1 LNILWPDIHL
11 NLTKNIAKALN
22 KLGHTLILPSNEYI
36 PSNFPPKEF
45 NQWIWNTTWTQEK
58 ADLEFQHKNV
68 RVLNKDQIL
77 DLKPEI
83 VFITSF
89 ESQFEILNEI
99 WPHLKENSKLACY
112 SGNDYWDGA
121 YPFYIIKNYLCADY
135 VGYFLANKY
144 KVNHLYYKPWVD
156 YDRCTFDGPTDGNIV
171 GIYISEYEKNFS
183 QEYKISKSLQEET
196 PYIDYHYHTSSSQ
209 EELTK
214 TLKSSIATQH
224 IKHLEGYGISVIES
238 MACGRPVLMHRQMA
252 KNKSL
257 MQWSIENTTALFF
270 ESNYEYIAKLKALYE
285 SKDYRYYLQNMTA
298 SVIRQIIDND
308 RETEKLG
315 HFLNNLV

>member
-1 LNILWPDIHL
+1 MNILWPDIHK
-11 NLTKNIAKALN
+11 NLTKNIAKALY
-22 KLGHTLILPSNEYI
+22 KLNHTLILPSNEYV
-36 PSNFPPKEF
+36 PTNLPPKQF
-45 NQWIWNTTWTQEK
+45 NQWAWNTTWTQEK
-58 ADLEFQHKNV
+58 ADIEFEYKNV
-68 RVLNKDQIL
+68 KVLNKQQIL

-83 VFITSF
+83 IFITSF

-99 WPHLKENSKLACY
+99 WPHLKDNSKLACY

-135 VGYFLANKY
+135 VGFCLANKY

-156 YDRCTFDGPTDGNIV
+156 YDRCTFDGPTDGNII
-171 GIYISEYEKNFS
+171 GIYISEYEKNFN
-183 QEYKISKSLQEET
+183 QEYNMSKSLQQIT
-196 PYIDYHYHTSSSQ
+196 PEIDYHYHTSSSQ

-224 IKHLEGYGISVIES
+224 IKHLEGYGIAVIES
-238 MACGRPVLMHRQMA
+238 MACGRPVFMHRQMA

-257 MQWSIENTTALFF
+257 MNWSIENVTALFF
-270 ESNYEYIAKLKALYE
+270 ESEYEYIAKLKALYD
-285 SKDYRYYLQNMTA
+285 SKEYRHFLQYTTA
-298 SVIRQIIDND
+298 NVIRQIIDNNI
-308 RETEKLG
+308 ETEKLG

>member
-1 LNILWPDIHL
+1 MNILWPDIHL
-11 NLTKNIAKALN
+11 NLTKNIAKAFN
-22 KLGHTLILPSNEYI
+22 KLGHTLILPSSDYI
-36 PSNFPPKEF
+36 PTNLPPKQF
-45 NQWIWNTTWTQEK
+45 NQWAWNTTWTQQK

-68 RVLNKDQIL
+68 KVLNKYQIL

-99 WPHLKENSKLACY
+99 WPHLKEKGKLACY

-144 KVNHLYYKPWVD
+144 KVNHLYYRPWVD

-171 GIYISEYEKNFS
+171 GIYISEYEKNFN

-196 PYIDYHYHTSSSQ
+196 PYIDYHYHTNSSQ

-214 TLKSSIATQH
+214 SLKSSIATQH

-270 ESNYEYIAKLKALYE
+270 ENNYEYIAKLKALYE

>member
-11 NLTKNIAKALN
+11 NLTKNIAKAFN
-22 KLGHTLILPSNEYI
+22 KLGHTLILPSSDYI
-36 PSNFPPKEF
+36 PTNLPPKQF
-45 NQWIWNTTWTQEK
+45 NQWAWNTTWTQQK

-68 RVLNKDQIL
+68 KVLNKYQIL

-99 WPHLKENSKLACY
+99 WPHLKEKGKLACY

-144 KVNHLYYKPWVD
+144 KVNHLYYRPWVD

-171 GIYISEYEKNFS
+171 GIYISEYEKNFN

-196 PYIDYHYHTSSSQ
+196 PYIDYHYHTNSSQ

-214 TLKSSIATQH
+214 SLKSSIATQH

-270 ESNYEYIAKLKALYE
+270 ENNYEYIAKLKALYE

>member
-1 LNILWPDIHL
+1 MNILWPDIHK
-11 NLTKNIAKALN
+11 NLTKNIAKAFYKLN
-22 KLGHTLILPSNEYI
+22 HTLILPSNEYI
-36 PSNFPPKEF
+36 SKNLPPQQF
-45 NQWIWNTTWTQEK
+45 NQWAWNTTWTQEK
-58 ADLEFQHKNV
+58 ADIEFEHKNV
-68 RVLNKDQIL
+68 KVLNKQEIL

-99 WPHLKENSKLACY
+99 WPHLKDNSKLACY

-135 VGYFLANKY
+135 VGFCLANKY

-156 YDRCTFDGPTDGNIV
+156 YDRCTFDGPTDGNII
-171 GIYISEYEKNFS
+171 GIYISEYEKNFN
-183 QEYKISKSLQEET
+183 QEYNMSKSLQQIT
-196 PYIDYHYHTSSSQ
+196 PEIDYHYHTSSSQ

-224 IKHLEGYGISVIES
+224 IKHLEGYGIAVIES
-238 MACGRPVLMHRQMA
+238 MACGKPVLMHRQMA

-257 MQWSIENTTALFF
+257 MNWSIENVTALFF
-270 ESNYEYIAKLKALYE
+270 ESEYEYIAKLKALYD
-285 SKDYRYYLQNMTA
+285 SKEYRHFLQYTTA
-298 SVIRQIIDND
+298 NVIRQIIDNNA
-308 RETEKLG
+308 ETEKLG

>member
-1 LNILWPDIHL
+1 MNILWPDIHL

-36 PSNFPPKEF
+36 PTNFPPKEF

-58 ADLEFQHKNV
+58 ADIEFQHKNV

-77 DLKPEI
+77 DIKPEI

-171 GIYISEYEKNFS
+171 GIYISEYEKNFN

-196 PYIDYHYHTSSSQ
+196 PYINYHYHTNSSQ

-238 MACGRPVLMHRQMA
+238 MACGRPVLIHRQMA

>member
-1 LNILWPDIHL
+1 MNILWPDIHK
-11 NLTKNIAKALN
+11 NLTKNIAKAFYKLN
-22 KLGHTLILPSNEYI
+22 HTLILPSNEYI
-36 PSNFPPKEF
+36 PTNLPPKQF
-45 NQWIWNTTWTQEK
+45 NQWAWNTTWTQEK
-58 ADLEFQHKNV
+58 ADIEFEHKNV
-68 RVLNKDQIL
+68 KVLNKQEIL

-99 WPHLKENSKLACY
+99 WPHLKDNSKLACY

-135 VGYFLANKY
+135 VGFCLANKY

-156 YDRCTFDGPTDGNIV
+156 YDRCTFDGPTDGNII
-171 GIYISEYEKNFS
+171 GIYISEYEKNFN
-183 QEYKISKSLQEET
+183 QEYNMSKSLQQIT
-196 PYIDYHYHTSSSQ
+196 PEIDYHYHTSSSQ

-224 IKHLEGYGISVIES
+224 IKHLEGYGIAVIES
-238 MACGRPVLMHRQMA
+238 MACGKPVFMHRQMA

-257 MQWSIENTTALFF
+257 MNWSIENVTTLFF
-270 ESNYEYIAKLKALYE
+270 ESEYEYIAKLKALYD
-285 SKDYRYYLQNMTA
+285 SKEYRHFLQYTTA
-298 SVIRQIIDND
+298 NVIRQIIDNNA
-308 RETEKLG
+308 ETEKLG

>member
-11 NLTKNIAKALN
+11 NLTKNIAKALY

-36 PSNFPPKEF
+36 PTSFPPKEF
-45 NQWIWNTTWTQEK
+45 NQWVWNASWTQEK
-58 ADLEFQHKNV
+58 ADVEFQHKNV
-68 RVLNKDQIL
+68 KVLNKQEIL

-83 VFITSF
+83 IFITSF

-99 WPHLKENSKLACY
+99 WPHLKDNSKLACY

-135 VGYFLANKY
+135 VGYHLANKY

-156 YDRCTFDGPTDGNIV
+156 YDRCTFDGPADGNII
-171 GIYISEYEKNFS
+171 GIYISEYEKNFN
-183 QEYKISKSLQEET
+183 QEYNMSKALQQIT
-196 PYIDYHYHTSSSQ
+196 PYIDYHYHTNSSQ

-224 IKHLEGYGISVIES
+224 MKHLEGYGIAVIES
-238 MACGRPVLMHRQMA
+238 MACGKPVFMHRKMA
-252 KNKSL
+252 QNKSL
-257 MQWSIENTTALFF
+257 MNWSIENVTTLFF
-270 ESNYEYIAKLKALYE
+270 ETEYEYIAKLKALYE
-285 SKDYRYYLQNMTA
+285 SKDYRYFLQYTTA
-298 SVIRQIIDND
+298 SAIRQIIDNNK
-308 RETEKLG
+308 ETEKLG

>member
-36 PSNFPPKEF
+36 PTNFPPKEF

-58 ADLEFQHKNV
+58 ADIEFQHKNV

-77 DLKPEI
+77 DIKPEI

-171 GIYISEYEKNFS
+171 GIYISEYEKNFN

-196 PYIDYHYHTSSSQ
+196 PYINYHYHTNSSQ

-238 MACGRPVLMHRQMA
+238 MACGRPVLIHRQMA

>member
-1 LNILWPDIHL
+1 MNILWPDIHK
-11 NLTKNIAKALN
+11 NLTKNIAKALY
-22 KLGHTLILPSNEYI
+22 KLNHTLILPSNEYI
-36 PSNFPPKEF
+36 PTNLPPKQF
-45 NQWIWNTTWTQEK
+45 NQWAWNTTWTQEK
-58 ADLEFQHKNV
+58 ADIEFEYKNV
-68 RVLNKDQIL
+68 KVLNKQQIL

-83 VFITSF
+83 IFITSF

-99 WPHLKENSKLACY
+99 WPHLKDNSKLACY

-135 VGYFLANKY
+135 VGFCLANKY

-156 YDRCTFDGPTDGNIV
+156 YDRCTFDGPTDGNII
-171 GIYISEYEKNFS
+171 GIYISEYEKNFN
-183 QEYKISKSLQEET
+183 QEYNMSKSLQQIT
-196 PYIDYHYHTSSSQ
+196 PEIDYHYHTSSSQ

-224 IKHLEGYGISVIES
+224 IKHLEGYGIAVIES
-238 MACGRPVLMHRQMA
+238 MACGRPVFMHRQMA

-257 MQWSIENTTALFF
+257 MNWSIENVTALFF
-270 ESNYEYIAKLKALYE
+270 ESEYEYIAKLKALYD
-285 SKDYRYYLQNMTA
+285 SKEYRHFLQYTTA
-298 SVIRQIIDND
+298 NVIRQIIDNNI
-308 RETEKLG
+308 ETEKLG

>member
-1 LNILWPDIHL
+1 MNILWPDIHK
-11 NLTKNIAKALN
+11 NLTKNIAKAFYKLN
-22 KLGHTLILPSNEYI
+22 HTLILPSKEYI
-36 PSNFPPKEF
+36 PTNLPPQQF
-45 NQWIWNTTWTQEK
+45 NQWAWNTNWTQEK
-58 ADLEFQHKNV
+58 ADIEFEHKNV
-68 RVLNKDQIL
+68 KVLNKQEIL

-99 WPHLKENSKLACY
+99 WPHLKDYSKLACY

-135 VGYFLANKY
+135 VGFSLANKY

-156 YDRCTFDGPTDGNIV
+156 YDRCTFDGPTDGNII
-171 GIYISEYEKNFS
+171 GIYISEYEKNFN
-183 QEYKISKSLQEET
+183 QEYNMSRALQQIT
-196 PYIDYHYHTSSSQ
+196 PYIDYHYHTNSSQ
-209 EELTK
+209 EDLTK
-214 TLKSSIATQH
+214 SLKSSIATQH
-224 IKHLEGYGISVIES
+224 IKHLEGYGIAVIES

-257 MQWSIENTTALFF
+257 MNWSIENVTALFF
-270 ESNYEYIAKLKALYE
+270 ESQHEYIAKLKALYD
-285 SKDYRYYLQNMTA
+285 SKEYRHFLQYTTA
-298 SVIRQIIDND
+298 NVIRQIIDNNQ
-308 RETEKLG
+308 ETEKLG

>member
-1 LNILWPDIHL
+1 MNILWPDIHL

-58 ADLEFQHKNV
+58 ADIEFQHKNV

-77 DLKPEI
+77 DIKPEI

-99 WPHLKENSKLACY
+99 WPHLKEKSKLACY

-238 MACGRPVLMHRQMA
+238 MACGRPVLIHRQMA

-257 MQWSIENTTALFF
+257 MQWGIENTTALFF

>member
-11 NLTKNIAKALN
+11 NLTKNIAKAFNL
-22 KLGHTLILPSNEYI
+22 LGHTLILPSKDYT
-36 PSNFPPKEF
+36 PTNFPPKGF
-45 NQWIWNTTWTQEK
+45 NQWIWNNSWTQEK
-58 ADLEFQHKNV
+58 ADIEFQYKNV
-68 RVLNKDQIL
+68 KVLNKEQIL

-83 VFITSF
+83 IFVTSF
-89 ESQFEILNEI
+89 ETQFEILNEI

-135 VGYFLANKY
+135 VGFSLANKY
-144 KVNHLYYKPWVD
+144 KVNHLYYKPWID

-171 GIYISEYEKNFS
+171 GIYISEYEKNFN
-183 QEYKISKSLQEET
+183 QEYNMSKALQEMT
-196 PYIDYHYHTSSSQ
+196 PFIDHQYHSSSSQ

-224 IKHLEGYGISVIES
+224 IKHLEGYGIAIIES
-238 MACGRPVLMHRQMA
+238 MACGKPVFLHRQMA

-257 MQWSIENTTALFF
+257 MNWSIENLTALFF
-270 ESNYEYIAKLKALYE
+270 ESEYEYIAKLKALYE
-285 SKDYRYYLQNMTA
+285 SKDYRHFLQYTTA
-298 SVIRQIIDND
+298 NVIRQIIDNQK
-308 RETEKLG
+308 ETEKLG
-315 HFLNNLV
+315 NFLNNLV

>member
-1 LNILWPDIHL
+1 LNILWPDIHK
-11 NLTKNIAKALN
+11 NLTKNIAKALY
-22 KLGHTLILPSNEYI
+22 KLNHTLILPSNEYV
-36 PSNFPPKEF
+36 PTNLPPKQF
-45 NQWIWNTTWTQEK
+45 NQWAWNTTWTQEK
-58 ADLEFQHKNV
+58 ADIEFEYKNV
-68 RVLNKDQIL
+68 KVLNKQQIL

-83 VFITSF
+83 IFITSF

-99 WPHLKENSKLACY
+99 WPHLKDNSKLACY

-135 VGYFLANKY
+135 VGFCLANKY

-156 YDRCTFDGPTDGNIV
+156 YDRCTFDGPTDGNII
-171 GIYISEYEKNFS
+171 GIYISEYEKNFN
-183 QEYKISKSLQEET
+183 QEYNMSKSLQQIT
-196 PYIDYHYHTSSSQ
+196 PEIDYHYHTSSSQ

-224 IKHLEGYGISVIES
+224 IKHLEGYGIAVIES
-238 MACGRPVLMHRQMA
+238 MACGRPVFMHRQMA

-257 MQWSIENTTALFF
+257 MNWSIENVTALFF
-270 ESNYEYIAKLKALYE
+270 ESEYEYIAKLKALYD
-285 SKDYRYYLQNMTA
+285 SKEYRHFLQYTTA
-298 SVIRQIIDND
+298 NVIRQIIDNNI
-308 RETEKLG
+308 ETEKLG